1 MEGPLTEE
9 MAQSLPRQFTNLGL
23 TQEGWRFLQRSET
36 AQEILAYLAAHP
48 EAQDTLEGIVQWWL
62 LEQKIRRQTAR
73 VKEALAELVTQKLIL
88 ERPGS
93 DLRKHYR
100 LNRRKMKTIRAI
112 LAQGGN
118 RPLSPQEREENPPEE
133 VEGQP
138 PFPKQE

>member
-1 MEGPLTEE
+1 M
-9 MAQSLPRQFTNLGL
+9 
-23 TQEGWRFLQRSET
+23 QRSET